1 MDPQHSQKLTGN
13 LIIGPMYSQ
22 FLHICGSV
30 FTDSANWRSTQPG
43 IVQYLLMKKIYVK
56 SVQTHVVQ
64 RSSVLLSMS
73 TVVTLD
79 QTTLCSP
86 GRLQESCLSNPQ
98 DTPQC
103 LLSTVSQS
111 GFFKFTFS
119 PVPFLPLSLKL
130 LPTPIFKFQ
139 WLPLLLEESC
149 TPCLPVRLP
158 PAPTASSQGSP
169 SSLSAVRT
177 TVLPSAV
184 ICLLQLS
191 PLQGLLFFTSP
202 CSLILLMAQGSF
214 STSIPQEDIPNLPL
228 IHFQR
233 PVLCQHPSQL

>member
-1 MDPQHSQKLTGN
+1 MLFKGHLYFYPCLPLLPWIKLCFAHQEDYRSLVY
-13 LIIGPMYSQ
+13 LIPRTPLNVC
-22 FLHICGSV
+22 FLQLARV
-30 FTDSANWRSTQPG
+30 FFFQ
-43 IVQYLLMKKIYVK
+43 IYFQ
-56 SVQTHVVQ
+56 SCSLP
-64 RSSVLLSMS
+64 SS
-73 TVVTLD
+73 
-79 QTTLCSP
+79 
-86 GRLQESCLSNPQ
+86 
-98 DTPQC
+98 
-103 LLSTVSQS
+103 
-111 GFFKFTFS
+111 
-119 PVPFLPLSLKL
+119 LSLKL

-149 TPCLPVRLP
+149 THCLPVRLP
-158 PAPTASSQGSP
+158 PAPTSSSQGSP

-228 IHFQR
+228 IHLQR